1 MPTTSALPRFRRT
14 TNVRTIILV
23 LSLCGLTVSLQ
34 QTSMVG
40 ALADLPDE
48 LGTTTENVSWI
59 VTVTLLTSAVAMP
72 IVSRLA
78 DMFGKRKM
86 LLLCL
91 GLVTVGSL
99 IGAVGGSLA
108 VILLGRA
115 LQGIS
120 FAIVPVGISV
130 MRDLLPAHRIG
141 AAVALMSA
149 TLGIGG
155 AIGLPVGGLIY
166 STWGLSAVFLMS
178 AAVGFILLVLVPLVV
193 SESTIRSPG
202 RVDYVGSILLSAALL
217 ALLLPISKGAVW
229 GWGSGLT
236 IGLFA
241 ASVVLIVIWI
251 PYELHRTQP
260 LVDLRTM
267 ARRPVMLTNVAT
279 VLIGFSM
286 FGQLLGVTQLLT
298 LPEGVGAGYGFSPLQ
313 AGLFLLPSGIVMVL
327 LAPVSATISNRYGAK
342 TTLLTGGCLVV
353 LGYLVMIPWIGSLV
367 ALLVGSTVMGSG
379 IALAYAAM
387 PTLIMRSVPVTETA
401 SSNGLNALLRSIGT
415 SSSSAV
421 VALMLSSDVVH
432 TGGSDVPTTH
442 AFQMIFI
449 VSAIGAAVGTAVATM
464 LPPHRASLS
473 NEEAFTSVRDPGA
486 EYDPPSVVA
495 ERAEIEYEIAEG
507 RSMHHHEREPAA
519 KDRSSSREG
528 G

>member
-1 MPTTSALPRFRRT
+1 M
-14 TNVRTIILV
+14 

-40 ALADLPDE
+40 ALADLPDA
-48 LGTTTENVSWI
+48 LGTSTENVSWI

-91 GLVTVGSL
+91 ALVTLGSL
-99 IGAVGGSLA
+99 IGAVGGSLP
-108 VILLGRA
+108 VILIGRA

-130 MRDLLPAHRIG
+130 MRDLLPPRQIG

-155 AIGLPVGGLIY
+155 AIGLPVGGLVY

-178 AAVGFILLVLVPLVV
+178 AAVGLALLLLVPLVV

-202 RVDYVGSILLSAALL
+202 RVDHIGSILLSAALV
-217 ALLLPISKGAVW
+217 ALLLPISKGAAW
-229 GWGSGLT
+229 GWGSPLT
-236 IGLFA
+236 IGLFI
-241 ASVVLIVIWI
+241 ASVVLMALWI
-251 PYELHRTQP
+251 PYELHRAQP

-298 LPEGVGAGYGFSPLQ
+298 LPRGAGAGFGFSPMQ

-327 LAPVSATISNRYGAK
+327 LAPVSAAISNRFGAK
-342 TTLLTGGCLVV
+342 TTLLTGGTLVV
-353 LGYLVMIPWIGSLV
+353 LGYLVMIPWISSLAV
-367 ALLVGSTVMGSG
+367 LLIGSTVMGSG

-401 SSNGLNALLRSIGT
+401 SANGLNALLRSIGT

-421 VALMLSSDVVH
+421 VALMLSSDVVQ
-432 TGGSDVPTTH
+432 TAGGEAPTAH
-442 AFQMIFI
+442 AFQMIFV
-449 VSAIGAAVGTAVATM
+449 VSLIGAFVGTLVATM
-464 LPPHRASLS
+464 LPPHRANLT
-473 NEEAFTSVRDPGA
+473 NEEAFTTVEDPGA
-486 EYDPPSVVA
+486 EYDPPSVAA
-495 ERAEIEYEIAEG
+495 ERAEIEQEIAQG
-507 RSMHHHEREPAA
+507 RSVHHHER
-519 KDRSSSREG
+519 
-528 G
+528 